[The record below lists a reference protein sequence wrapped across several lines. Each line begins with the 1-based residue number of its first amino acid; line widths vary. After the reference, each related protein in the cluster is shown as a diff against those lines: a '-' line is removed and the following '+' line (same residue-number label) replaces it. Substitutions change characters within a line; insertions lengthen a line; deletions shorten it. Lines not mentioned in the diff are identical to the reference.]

1 MSLKAKLVS
10 TIAAFVMVLA
20 LMVVG
25 VLAASQGTIQMG
37 GSIQFTA
44 SDVIANVTLTST
56 GMTSNLNKT
65 ASYTAET
72 ERIQETWTD
81 LNLTFVEG
89 TDIQVSLKV
98 ENKATDRSLYVTF
111 TNLPEITTANNVTVT
126 GVTYEDEGSQ
136 TVTKGT
142 AVEIAA
148 KSSLTFVFTF
158 AVTDDGNGASGDW
171 TANVSLS
178 NAAA

>member
-10 TIAAFVMVLA
+10 TVAAFVMVLA

-44 SDVIANVTLTST
+44 SDVIADVSLTST

-65 ASYTAET
+65 ASYTATTET
-72 ERIQETWTD
+72 IQETWTD

-98 ENKATDRSLYVTF
+98 ENNATDRPLYVTF
-111 TNLPEITTANNVTVT
+111 TDLPEITTANNVTVT
-126 GVTYEDEGSQ
+126 GVTYGDSQNVEEG
-136 TVTKGT
+136 VAVPIT
-142 AVEIAA
+142 ATE
-148 KSSLTFVFTF
+148 SETFVFTF
-158 AVTDDGNGASGDW
+158 AVTDDNNGASGRW
-171 TANVSLS
+171 TANVKLS
-178 NAAA
+178 NNAA